1 MENMSFYDKYQLVQ
15 SHDISVRD
23 RIQLVFF
30 HKNDEERFALRLLFR
45 KLCTKELNNDV
56 PNDDYQDNLLGYF
69 DFLMEDEQN
78 CYFVKRCFY
87 KVLDDIKTKEER
99 NDNIKTIVLAIKNSR
114 NNEYLKHILMKELKS
129 EKELFEAM
137 VNTNGESASHSK

>member
-45 KLCTKELNNDV
+45 KLCSKEHNEN
-56 PNDDYQDNLLGYF
+56 YYDNKIGYL
-69 DFLMEDEQN
+69 DFLMENDHN

-129 EKELFEAM
+129 EKEVFEAI
-137 VNTNGESASHSK
+137 VNVNGEKVSHSKE